1 MKLKKGELKWT
12 LSHLYLRRHGIGGIG
27 IIRMSGKETF
37 DVLSKIFRPKKEENI
52 EDIRGYTIKYGYI
65 VENDEIVDE
74 VLVSYFKEP
83 RSYTTENMCEINSH
97 GGNIIVR
104 KILELCLKNGAN
116 LAEPGEFTKR
126 AFLNG
131 RIDLLQA
138 ESVIDVINA
147 KSEREV
153 KTGIKQLEGV
163 LSKKI
168 RDIKQEILD
177 VMVNMDVSI
186 DYPEYDVEE
195 VTNVQIREMLD
206 NVLYKLKNLEKSF
219 DNGKLLKEGVKTA
232 IIGKPNAGKS
242 SLLNFILKEDRAIV
256 TEYEGTTRDTIEE
269 FVNING
275 IPLKLIDTA
284 GIRNAKDEVE
294 KIGITKSKDIAK
306 DADLIIAIFD
316 ASSQLTEEDKAII
329 DLIKNKK
336 TIVLLNKSDLN
347 NVLSE
352 NDSVFKNIT
361 KYVFKVSILEGNGLE
376 NLESSISEMFNL
388 NEINL
393 DNEVIIT
400 NVRHK
405 NLISRAIEN
414 VKRAKNTL
422 EENMPID
429 IIAIFIKDILE
440 DLGNITGEFVTDDII
455 NEIFSKFCL
464 GK

>member
-1 MKLKKGELKWT
+1 M
-12 LSHLYLRRHGIGGIG
+12 
-27 IIRMSGKETF
+27 
-37 DVLSKIFRPKKEENI
+37 
-52 EDIRGYTIKYGYI
+52 KYGHI
-65 VENDEIVDE
+65 VDNNEIIDE
-74 VLVSYFKEP
+74 VLVTYFKKP
-83 RSYTTENMCEINSH
+83 KSYTTEDMCEINTH
-97 GGNIIVR
+97 GGNIVTR

-147 KSEREV
+147 KSEREA
-153 KTGIKQLEGV
+153 KTGIKQLEGI

-168 RDIKQEILD
+168 NEIKQEILD
-177 VMVNMDVSI
+177 VMVNVDVSI

-195 VTNVQIREMLD
+195 VTYQEISNMLTS
-206 NVLYKLKNLEKSF
+206 VKEKLEKLEKSF
-219 DNGKLLKEGVKTA
+219 DNGKLIKEGIKTA

-242 SLLNFILKEDRAIV
+242 SLLNAILKEDRAIV

-269 FVNING
+269 FVNIEG

-294 KIGITKSKDIAK
+294 KIGIAKSREIAK
-306 DADLIIAIFD
+306 EADLIIAIFD
-316 ASSQLTEEDKAII
+316 STKELSPEDLEILNLIKGKKSIVILNKI
-329 DLIKNKK
+329 DLNAI
-336 TIVLLNKSDLN
+336 
-347 NVLSE
+347 LSE
-352 NDSVFKNIT
+352 NDDRFTNVSENIL
-361 KYVFKVSILEGNGLE
+361 KLSALNGEGLE
-376 NLESSISEMFNL
+376 KLYETISKMFSL

-393 DNEVIIT
+393 DNEIVIT
-400 NVRHK
+400 NLRHK
-405 NLISRAIEN
+405 NLISKALINVKKSEEAIEQ
-414 VKRAKNTL
+414 
-422 EENMPID
+422 NMPVD

-440 DLGNITGEFVTDDII
+440 DLGNITGDVVTDDII

>member
-1 MKLKKGELKWT
+1 M
-12 LSHLYLRRHGIGGIG
+12 
-27 IIRMSGKETF
+27 
-37 DVLSKIFRPKKEENI
+37 
-52 EDIRGYTIKYGYI
+52 KYGHI
-65 VENDEIVDE
+65 VDNNEIIDE
-74 VLVSYFKEP
+74 VLVTYFKKP
-83 RSYTTENMCEINSH
+83 KSYTTEDMCEINTH
-97 GGNIIVR
+97 GGNIVTR

-147 KSEREV
+147 KSEREA
-153 KTGIKQLEGV
+153 KTGIKQLEGM

-168 RDIKQEILD
+168 NEIKQEILD
-177 VMVNMDVSI
+177 VMVNVDVSI

-195 VTNVQIREMLD
+195 VTYQEISNMLTS
-206 NVLYKLKNLEKSF
+206 VKEKLEKLEKSF
-219 DNGKLLKEGVKTA
+219 DNGKLIKEGIKTA

-242 SLLNFILKEDRAIV
+242 SLLNAILKEDRAIV

-269 FVNING
+269 FVNIEG

-294 KIGITKSKDIAK
+294 KIGIAKSREIAK
-306 DADLIIAIFD
+306 EADLIIAIFD
-316 ASSQLTEEDKAII
+316 STKELSPEDLEILNLIKGKKSIVILNKI
-329 DLIKNKK
+329 DLNAI
-336 TIVLLNKSDLN
+336 
-347 NVLSE
+347 LSE
-352 NDSVFKNIT
+352 NDDRFTNVSDNIL
-361 KYVFKVSILEGNGLE
+361 KLSALNGEGLE
-376 NLESSISEMFNL
+376 KLYETISKMFSL

-393 DNEVIIT
+393 DNEIVIT
-400 NVRHK
+400 NLRHK
-405 NLISRAIEN
+405 NLISKALINVKKSEEAIEQ
-414 VKRAKNTL
+414 
-422 EENMPID
+422 NMPVD

-440 DLGNITGEFVTDDII
+440 DLGNITGDVVTDDII